1 VRGNSKKNKNMSS
14 LTPKVGALAPR
25 LLLRLVAALMI
36 AYFCFGAYV
45 WWAMNQTPDVF
56 GRVMSRMPGPV
67 VFLLFPFETAWMR
80 ARAGTLD
87 LGDPAPDFS
96 LLKLDKSERVRL
108 SAFTEQRRPVVLVF
122 GSYT

>member
-1 VRGNSKKNKNMSS
+1 MSGPSVKPGSSVRKI
-14 LTPKVGALAPR
+14 LFR
-25 LLLRLVAALMI
+25 LLVALVI
-36 AYFCFGAYV
+36 AYFCFGGYV

-80 ARAGTLD
+80 ARAGTLHP
-87 LGDPAPDFS
+87 GDPAPDFS
-96 LLKLDKSERVRL
+96 LLKLDKSERIRL
-108 SAFTEQRRPVVLVF
+108 SAFAEQGRPVVLVF